1 MSSKTFRVRQFKK
14 GCEEVTCEYF
24 TAMKRMEDNLC
35 WLPCNSDSALE
46 VDGMRPQPEM
56 AKFVKGVMECLGE
69 NQRKMTKFFE
79 DEMSGLVPFLKP
91 LTASTKPAGEPGKET
106 ARRRRRRRPI

>member
-1 MSSKTFRVRQFKK
+1 
-14 GCEEVTCEYF
+14 
-24 TAMKRMEDNLC
+24 MEDNLC

-91 LTASTKPAGEPGKET
+91 LTASTKPVGEPGKET
-106 ARRRRRRRPI
+106 EAAAPTSANIHCSSWLFPCVRWWYSEVDGKC